1 MSARAIRS
9 VCVVG
14 DGIVGLSAAA
24 AFARALP
31 QVAVTIV
38 PATPDPAAVAEIQC
52 ATWPSIHRFHAAIGL
67 DERELVRDGI
77 ATHLL
82 GAQFGNWPQVGQD
95 WVHGFGEHGLKAGDI
110 PFHTLW
116 HRAFQAG
123 AAAPYWRYGAA
134 ALLGA
139 AGKYAHPSP
148 DPASPLGG
156 FLYALRIDPPRYR
169 ARLDTLTAPLPRH
182 APFASV
188 ERGEDGAIAAVGT
201 ADGSRVTADLYLDCS
216 GPQALLRFPDD
227 AEFEPWDAW
236 LPGRSMA
243 VRDVPGDAVDPLD
256 RAETTADGWRWRSPL
271 GDRTRVIELNDEPG
285 GVAVRFGRRTPGIG
299 NVLAIGD
306 AATAIDP
313 LFGTALH
320 LTHDAILL
328 ALDLLP
334 GRDFGQ
340 AEIAEY
346 NRRSR
351 AVSTRMRDFH
361 ALHHLRV
368 GTMTAPLP
376 EGLARTLEQ
385 FQRRGRLPPFEGEPF
400 EADAWLASLI
410 GLGLTPDAIDPLTAS
425 IHPARAAH
433 AMDALASRLAQ
444 ATENVPPYPQL
455 LSRLRAG

>member
-31 QVAVTIV
+31 QVAVTIL
-38 PATPDPAAVAEIQC
+38 PAAPDAAAVAEIQC

-82 GAQFGNWPQVGQD
+82 GARFVNWPQERQD
-95 WVHGFGEHGLKAGDI
+95 WIHGFGEHGLKAGDI

-116 HRAFQAG
+116 HRASQAG

-139 AGKYAHPSP
+139 AGKFVHPSP

-156 FLYALRIDPPRYR
+156 FLYALRLDPPRYR
-169 ARLDTLTAPLPRH
+169 ARLEQLTNTLPRR

-188 ERGEDGAIAAVGT
+188 ERGENGAIAAVGT
-201 ADGSRVTADLYLDCS
+201 ADGGRVTADLYLDCS
-216 GPQALLRFPDD
+216 GAQALLRSPDD

-243 VRDVPGDAVDPLD
+243 VRDVAGDAVDPLD
-256 RAETTADGWRWRSPL
+256 RAETIATGWRWQSPL
-271 GDRTRVIELNDEPG
+271 ADRTRVIELSDDTG
-285 GVAVRFGRRTPGIG
+285 GVPVRFGYRTPWVG
-299 NVLAIGD
+299 NMLAIGD
-306 AATAIDP
+306 AATATDP

-320 LTHDAILL
+320 LAQDAILL

-340 AEIAEY
+340 AEVAEY

-351 AVSTRMRDFH
+351 AVSTRMRDLH
-361 ALHHLRV
+361 ALHHLRP

-385 FQRRGRLPPFEGEPF
+385 FKRRGRLPPFEGEPF

-410 GLGLTPDAIDPLTAS
+410 GLGLMPDAIDALTAS
-425 IHPARAAH
+425 IDPARAAH
-433 AMDALASRLAQ
+433 AMDALATRLAQ
-444 ATENVPPYPQL
+444 ATERVPPYPQL
-455 LSRLRAG
+455 LTRLRAG